1 MTYLEACARGEA
13 TAADLIDYVE
23 RWHGGKG
30 DGELWR
36 FLGMTRAQY
45 ARVTENA
52 AAIHEVIAEAKA
64 GYEGTTY
71 TQLPP
76 GWKEGDPV

>member
-13 TAADLIDYVE
+13 TAADFDDQVDLWHRTDTVE
-23 RWHGGKG
+23 QLH
-30 DGELWR
+30 E
-36 FLGMTRAQY
+36 FLGMTLEQY